1 MHGITL
7 RRLLAF
13 VKTETKMYSLTIII
27 ALALIV
33 LVLVGFIRILVA
45 FHKAEIKD
53 KNKNFVPDKVEDVVK
68 EAQERVDNAVD
79 ALKGK
84 R

>member
-1 MHGITL
+1 MNELIVYTALTL
-7 RRLLAF
+7 IVCILLAVVMF
-13 VKTETKMYSLTIII
+13 VS
-27 ALALIV
+27 AL
-33 LVLVGFIRILVA
+33 
-45 FHKAEIKD
+45 HKEIIKD

-84 R
+84 K

>member
-1 MHGITL
+1 MS
-7 RRLLAF
+7 
-13 VKTETKMYSLTIII
+13 SLTIII
-27 ALALIV
+27 ALSLLTLI
-33 LVLVGFIRILVA
+33 LVGFIRILVA

-53 KNKNFVPDKVEDVVK
+53 KNKNFVPDKVEDVAK
-68 EAQERVDNAVD
+68 EAQERVKKASD

>member
-1 MHGITL
+1 MNDSIIIL
-7 RRLLAF
+7 ALVLIPMVLVAVVAF
-13 VKTETKMYSLTIII
+13 VV
-27 ALALIV
+27 ALHRAI
-33 LVLVGFIRILVA
+33 
-45 FHKAEIKD
+45 IKD

-84 R
+84 K

>member
-1 MHGITL
+1 MSDSIIIL
-7 RRLLAF
+7 ALVLIAMVLVAVVAF
-13 VKTETKMYSLTIII
+13 VG
-27 ALALIV
+27 AL
-33 LVLVGFIRILVA
+33 
-45 FHKAEIKD
+45 HKAIIKD

>member
-1 MHGITL
+1 MNDSIIIL
-7 RRLLAF
+7 ALVLIAMVLVSVVAF
-13 VKTETKMYSLTIII
+13 VG
-27 ALALIV
+27 AL
-33 LVLVGFIRILVA
+33 
-45 FHKAEIKD
+45 HKAIIKD

-84 R
+84 K